1 MLGRIQPTE
10 FLDSDRSRTRDVEA
24 EKPRHLTIMLMPDTT
39 DGVVRRYR
47 VPRAWIRSSLVTA
60 GVLLSASIGSIVY
73 GVAGHE
79 RAATNQQL
87 RSENEQ
93 LRSELQDLDQRLTV
107 AGETVRSLKDY
118 EVRLR
123 SLTMVHDPARN
134 LAIGPVGEDETRDVD
149 GSSLNAKVLRQ
160 ALLSESDVQDSVSLM
175 SERLEDLEV
184 QGEGIHERVQHLS
197 AFLEGQRARLASTPS
212 RRPGPG
218 YVSSTFGMRVDP
230 FTGLP
235 QFHSGLDFAAN
246 VGARVVATADGTVTK
261 AGPYGAYGNTVMVDH
276 GHGLVSLFGHLS
288 RVNVKAG
295 DQVRRGDLVG
305 AVGNTG
311 RSTGPHLHYEV
322 RLNGIPQDPSRFIL
336 E

>member
-1 MLGRIQPTE
+1 M
-10 FLDSDRSRTRDVEA
+10 EA
-24 EKPRHLTIMLMPDTT
+24 EKPRHLTLMLMPDTT

-47 VPRAWIRSSLVTA
+47 VPRTWIRASLVGA
-60 GVLLSASIGSIVY
+60 CILVAVSVGAIVY
-73 GVAGHE
+73 GVSGHE
-79 RAATNQQL
+79 RAANNREL
-87 RSENEQ
+87 RSENET
-93 LRSELQDLDQRLTV
+93 LRGELQELDRRLTM

-134 LAIGPVGEDETRDVD
+134 LAIGPVGQDETRDVD
-149 GSSLNAKVLRQ
+149 GESLNAKVLRQ
-160 ALLSESDVQDSVSLM
+160 ALLSEADVQESVSLM
-175 SERLEDLEV
+175 NERLEDLEV
-184 QGEGIHERVQHLS
+184 EGEGIHERVQHLS

-235 QFHSGLDFAAN
+235 QFHPGLDFAAN
-246 VGARVVATADGTVTK
+246 VGARAVATADGIVTK
-261 AGPYGAYGNTVMVDH
+261 AGPYGAYGKTVMVNH
-276 GHGLVSLFGHLS
+276 GHGLVTLFGHLS
-288 RVNVKAG
+288 RVNVRVG
-295 DQVRRGDLVG
+295 DRVRRGDLVG
-305 AVGNTG
+305 GVGNTG